1 MTKYHPGR
9 RFDWEPILDDD
20 SFNSYSL
27 SLSSQYLKEQLSSSS
42 RGVNPEKK
50 RAQIEQIFL
59 QILSALY
66 ISSSNIGEP
75 YANTRWTAIPRDR
88 SAYTTKQDSSGKVFG
103 SHSYTVSIVDWLLGK
118 NMLEEQLGNE
128 MKGYSRYR
136 ASGDLKDYFDG
147 LGFIWMPIKP
157 IAREQLIIVRDENRK
172 TNKSFR
178 VPLISNNKIEEEL
191 DQLETI
197 NACLRRHCFSLNLSN
212 DNLRQIEAKDY
223 DDGLDDQST
232 DINFYRTQLVRIYAR
247 GQTNKGGRFYRG
259 WWQHVPSNV
268 RRHILIDGKKTVEI
282 DYSGMSMR
290 LLYASEGVDL
300 DLNTDVY
307 NLGFDDWM
315 GETDPRRPIIKTYV
329 NAVFND
335 ENETYRVSPKD
346 LKLLGVSNQQEL
358 RDKLYKAHDRVNLRD
373 RITSGWG
380 LESQYLDSEIA
391 LQLMYQ
397 FAIHDDPLL
406 PVHDSFITK
415 KGHELYLQQ
424 LMLDTFERLT
434 RGKTRV
440 DVTPSV
446 PNEGFRE
453 KDKKKDYSKI
463 YVGEE
468 ILDALETHKENLIT
482 HSFMANYLQS
492 WKKDY
497 CREE

>member
-1 MTKYHPGR
+1 MTKYHSGR
-9 RFDWEPILDDD
+9 RFDWEPVLDDD

-27 SLSSQYLKEQLSSSS
+27 SLSSQYLKDQPNSSS

-66 ISSSNIGEP
+66 CSSSHIGEQS
-75 YANTRWTAIPRDR
+75 ANNSWTAIPRTR
-88 SAYTTKQDSSGKVFG
+88 RAFTTKQDSSGKVFG
-103 SHSYTVSIVDWLLGK
+103 SHSYTVSIVDWLLSR
-118 NMLEEQLGNE
+118 NMLKEQLGNE
-128 MKGYSRYR
+128 IKGYSRYR
-136 ASGDLKDYFDG
+136 ASGDLRAYFEG

-157 IAREQLIIVRDENRK
+157 ITREQLIIVRDKNRK

-223 DDGLDDQST
+223 DDGLDDQPT

-259 WWQHVPSNV
+259 WWQHVPSDV

-290 LLYASEGVDL
+290 LLYASEGVEL

-315 GETDPRRPIIKTYV
+315 GATDPRRPIIKTYV

-335 ENETYRVSPKD
+335 ENEDYRVSPED
-346 LKLLGVSNQQEL
+346 LKLLGVSDQQEL

-391 LQLMYQ
+391 LNLMYQ

-406 PVHDSFITK
+406 PVHDSFITN
-415 KGHELYLQQ
+415 KGNELYLEQV
-424 LMLDTFERLT
+424 MLDTFERVAK
-434 RGKTRV
+434 GKTRV
-440 DVTPSV
+440 DVTPSL
-446 PNEGFRE
+446 PGKGFRE

-463 YVGEE
+463 YLGEE
-468 ILDALETHKENLIT
+468 ILEALETHKESLIT
-482 HSFMANYLQS
+482 HSLMTNYLQS

-497 CREE
+497 